1 MLVNPDNTILAAG
14 GFILQL
20 LPGTDDETITKL
32 ETNLSQVEPISKLIQ
47 KGLTPEEV
55 LAAVLGEEPEVL
67 ETVPVQFTCNCSK
80 ERFTRGIIGLG
91 KDEIQQMIDEDGQAE
106 AQCHF
111 CNETYLFTK
120 EELEAIRDEI

>member
-1 MLVNPDNTILAAG
+1 M
-14 GFILQL
+14 
-20 LPGTDDETITKL
+20 
-32 ETNLSQVEPISKLIQ
+32 EPISKLIQ

-67 ETVPVQFTCNCSK
+67 ETVPVRFTCNCSK
-80 ERFTRGIIGLG
+80 ERFARGIIGLG

-120 EELEAIRDEI
+120 EELEALRDEI